1 MFSGL
6 TFMEMEENPV
16 MVIIETNVKRKK
28 THDGICFFTTNGIT
42 QNHKGKFITMNFFLY
57 KKH

>member
-6 TFMEMEENPV
+6 TFMEMEENPE

-28 THDGICFFTTNGIT
+28 PMMGFA
-42 QNHKGKFITMNFFLY
+42 FLPLMV
-57 KKH
+57 

>member
-28 THDGICFFTTNGIT
+28 PMMGFA
-42 QNHKGKFITMNFFLY
+42 FLPLMV
-57 KKH
+57 

>member
-16 MVIIETNVKRKK
+16 MVITETNVKRKK
-28 THDGICFFTTNGIT
+28 PMLGFA
-42 QNHKGKFITMNFFLY
+42 FLPLMV
-57 KKH
+57 